1 MIDRTNSGQ
10 YKNMN
15 RVKKVIKNGYT
26 FKLYNKYWE
35 KAKMLEEKV
44 SNLNSNSVSGH
55 PSLS

>member
-35 KAKMLEEKV
+35 KAKNDGGKGKQLEF
-44 SNLNSNSVSGH
+44 
-55 PSLS
+55 